1 MDKVRVA
8 SRRYIPRGCSRT
20 NYIPGLSEESKSLF
34 EEYMKQYARAIGASI
49 YRKQTGTD
57 IQHNSINLLKTLTPS
72 QKKNMVGSWTRY
84 VWLLEGIFQEDVVE
98 QTTYPVYQKN
108 QRACLKSI

>member
-34 EEYMKQYARAIGASI
+34 EEYMKQYAR
-49 YRKQTGTD
+49 D
-57 IQHNSINLLKTLTPS
+57 PFDNSTID
-72 QKKNMVGSWTRY
+72 W
-84 VWLLEGIFQEDVVE
+84 
-98 QTTYPVYQKN
+98 
-108 QRACLKSI
+108 